1 MKITKGTHKWF
12 FQKCFEVSSIPD
24 PYFFSYHGKL
34 KGIVHFEMIFWYV
47 LAYVKGIQDVGVF
60 VSTVFSILIFLGQ
73 TVLVCQSYNGG
84 TVGSSSKS
92 MHREVQI
99 KHDLMTR
106 KCKYTLM
113 A

>member
-1 MKITKGTHKWF
+1 M
-12 FQKCFEVSSIPD
+12 SISHIMEWK
-24 PYFFSYHGKL
+24 FMVTTSKSMHM
-34 KGIVHFEMIFWYV
+34 V
-47 LAYVKGIQDVGVF
+47 
-60 VSTVFSILIFLGQ
+60 T
-73 TVLVCQSYNGG
+73 T
-84 TVGSSSKS
+84 SKS